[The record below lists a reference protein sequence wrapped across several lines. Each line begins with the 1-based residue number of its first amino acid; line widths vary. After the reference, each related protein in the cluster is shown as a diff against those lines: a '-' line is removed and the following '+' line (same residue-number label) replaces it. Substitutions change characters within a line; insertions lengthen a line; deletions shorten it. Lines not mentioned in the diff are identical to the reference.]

1 MQTVSASLISGK
13 KVLLRMDLD
22 VEIING
28 KVADDFR
35 LLAGL
40 PTLDLCLENAVSVII
55 MGHVGRPKG
64 QDPAFSVKPIVEW
77 FEEKYAGKSLPEGK
91 LHILEN
97 LRFEEGEEG
106 CDENYAKELADL
118 VDPGQAGTGFF
129 VNEAFASH
137 HKSASTTM
145 LPKLLPHAAGLRF
158 AKEVEKLTE
167 VRENPQKPLISLIGG
182 AKIEDKLP
190 VVQVLAKVSDVVL
203 VGGKLPWEI
212 NQLGVNVPSN
222 VMVAKMNEA
231 GTDLSDEALD
241 SFKEIISR
249 AKQVIWAGPM
259 GKYEEESSR
268 KGTLELAQAVIES
281 GAESIIGGGDTQ
293 AALNAYLKDFSFVST
308 GGGAMLKFLVDGTL
322 PTIKALD

>member
-1 MQTVSASLISGK
+1 MFQTVSASLVSGK

-22 VEIING
+22 VEIKDG
-28 KVADDFR
+28 KVIDDFR

-40 PTLDLCLENAVSVII
+40 PTLNLCLDNADSVII
-55 MGHVGRPKG
+55 MGHIGRPKG
-64 QDPAFSVKPIVEW
+64 EDPSLSVKPIVDWLEK
-77 FEEKYAGKSLPEGK
+77 KYAGKSLPEGK
-91 LHILEN
+91 LNILEN
-97 LRFEEGEEG
+97 LRFESGEEE
-106 CDENYAKELADL
+106 CNESFAKELASMGD
-118 VDPGQAGTGFF
+118 FF

-137 HKSASTTM
+137 HKSSSTTL

-158 AKEVEKLTE
+158 AQEVDKLTE
-167 VRENPQKPLISLIGG
+167 VRTNPKKPLIALIGG

-190 VVQVLAKVSDVVL
+190 VVQVLAKVADIVL

-241 SFKEIISR
+241 SFKEIIGR

-259 GKYEEESSR
+259 GKYEDPKSK
-268 KGTLELAQAVIES
+268 KGTESLAQAVIES

-293 AALNAYLKDFSFVST
+293 AALTGYLEKFSFVST
-308 GGGAMLKFLVDGTL
+308 GGGAMLKFLSEGTL
-322 PTIKALD
+322 PTIQALE